1 MKHDIIQITAEDL
14 REPEPDRIRVELPEE
29 TVPPVFSPSPDKKN
43 VSPVFS
49 RILTWKNAALCSL
62 GILTLV
68 CLLLTV
74 SMTKNIGSIEQRVAE
89 QAKES
94 VVIVTMEAPADGF
107 WDSLV
112 RGNEQGVGTGIV
124 IASNRSQQLILTNR
138 HVVFDSRMRPARNLY
153 VTTQDEST
161 VPARIAALPKD
172 PDIDL
177 ALILADAIPSIHPV
191 WKIGKLKNVR
201 QGDKVVAIG
210 HPLGMDF
217 SITNGICS
225 SIRDDFLIQHS
236 AAINP
241 GNSGGP
247 LLDQN
252 GRIVGV
258 NTFLIEDSQ
267 GIFFAF
273 PADYVRQQHAW
284 EFYEDIRELLK
295 KVKYE

>member
-1 MKHDIIQITAEDL
+1 M
-14 REPEPDRIRVELPEE
+14 
-29 TVPPVFSPSPDKKN
+29 
-43 VSPVFS
+43 
-49 RILTWKNAALCSL
+49 
-62 GILTLV
+62 
-68 CLLLTV
+68 
-74 SMTKNIGSIEQRVAE
+74 
-89 QAKES
+89 
-94 VVIVTMEAPADGF
+94 
-107 WDSLV
+107 
-112 RGNEQGVGTGIV
+112 
-124 IASNRSQQLILTNR
+124 
-138 HVVFDSRMRPARNLY
+138 
-153 VTTQDEST
+153 
-161 VPARIAALPKD
+161 
-172 PDIDL
+172 
-177 ALILADAIPSIHPV
+177 
-191 WKIGKLKNVR
+191 
-201 QGDKVVAIG
+201 VAIG

-273 PADYVRQQHAW
+273 PADYVRQRHAW